1 MAFGIIHH
9 FPGGTEKQYDATLP
23 RRARVRHRITRRAD
37 LSRCRAFG
45 RRLDR
50 GGDPRFGGQ
59 LERVP

>member
-9 FPGGTEKQYDATLP
+9 FPGGTEKQYDATL
-23 RRARVRHRITRRAD
+23 RAVHVSDTGLPEGQIFHAAG
-37 LSRCRAFG
+37 LG